1 MHVDPFG
8 VIAELAALE
17 KETERYGQGGE
28 EKIFH
33 RHQADLSGDTGEV
46 HPCQVPVARYVIFEP
61 VQVQYFPDPFV
72 SLLQFGIRPVEDTDR
87 KEGAHQHLVLL
98 EDLCLE
104 LVQLFKFPFDALVHG
119 RIAPVNV
126 YVACDPGAQPLVSL
140 EIDDL
145 VDDVVVGKVHA

>member
-8 VIAELAALE
+8 IIAELAALE
-17 KETERYGQGGE
+17 KETECYGQGGE
-28 EKIFH
+28 EEIFH

-46 HPCQVPVARYVIFEP
+46 HPCQVLVTRYIVFEP
-61 VQVQYFPDPFV
+61 VQVQYLPDPFV
-72 SLLQFGIRPVEDTDR
+72 RLLQFGIRPVEDTDR
-87 KEGAHQHLVLL
+87 KEGAHEHLVLL

-119 RIAPVNV
+119 RITPVNV